1 MLPPPRRLCGPC
13 GSRTIAPL
21 ALVLR
26 GMFQQVSLLGQGS
39 AITEAYHQLDVL
51 LDSEEGRRELRQ
63 IMGATSSKK

>member
-1 MLPPPRRLCGPC
+1 
-13 GSRTIAPL
+13 
-21 ALVLR
+21 
-26 GMFQQVSLLGQGS
+26 MFQQVSLLGQGS